1 MNPGD
6 FDQRIVIQ
14 NVTESVDQ
22 FGQRIRTF
30 STLAAVW
37 AKVEEKSGTEG
48 EVSYQLTAN
57 RRVQFMVRWRNDV
70 NEKMPIVYRG
80 KIYEIESIISD
91 DARKHTM
98 KIHARLSDSTLM
110 KWDLFIEKWESASTQ
125 WHLI

>member
-57 RRVQFMVRWRNDV
+57 RKVQFMVRWRNDV

-125 WHLI
+125 WQLI

>member
-22 FGQRIRTF
+22 FGQRIRTC

-48 EVSYQLTAN
+48 EVSYQLTAT
-57 RRVQFMVRWRNDV
+57 RRIQFVVRWRNDV

-98 KIHARLSDSTLM
+98 KIHAKLSDSTLM
-110 KWDLFIEKWESASTQ
+110 KWDLFIEKWESAAVQ
-125 WHLI
+125 WQFI

>member
-14 NVTESVDQ
+14 NVSESVDQ
-22 FGQRIRTF
+22 FGQRIRSF

-57 RRVQFMVRWRNDV
+57 RKVQFMIRWRNDV

-125 WHLI
+125 WQLI

>member
-22 FGQRIRTF
+22 FGQRIRSF

-57 RRVQFMVRWRNDV
+57 RKVQFMIRWRSDI

-125 WHLI
+125 WQLI

>member
-22 FGQRIRTF
+22 FGQRIRSF

-125 WHLI
+125 WQLI

>member
-14 NVTESVDQ
+14 NVSEAVDQ
-22 FGQRIRTF
+22 FGQRIRSF

-57 RRVQFMVRWRNDV
+57 KKVQFMIRWRNDV

-125 WHLI
+125 WQLI

>member
-22 FGQRIRTF
+22 FGQRIRSF

-57 RRVQFMVRWRNDV
+57 KKVQFMVRWRNDV

-125 WHLI
+125 WQFI

>member
-22 FGQRIRTF
+22 FGQRIRSF

-57 RRVQFMVRWRNDV
+57 RKVQFMVRWRNDV

-125 WHLI
+125 WQLI

>member
-57 RRVQFMVRWRNDV
+57 RKVQFMIRWRSDI

-125 WHLI
+125 WQLI

>member
-1 MNPGD
+1 M
-6 FDQRIVIQ
+6 I
-14 NVTESVDQ
+14 
-22 FGQRIRTF
+22 
-30 STLAAVW
+30 
-37 AKVEEKSGTEG
+37 
-48 EVSYQLTAN
+48 
-57 RRVQFMVRWRNDV
+57 RWRNDV

-125 WHLI
+125 WQFI

>member
-22 FGQRIRTF
+22 FGQRIRSF

-57 RRVQFMVRWRNDV
+57 KKVQFMIRWRNDV

-125 WHLI
+125 WQFI

>member
-125 WHLI
+125 WQLI